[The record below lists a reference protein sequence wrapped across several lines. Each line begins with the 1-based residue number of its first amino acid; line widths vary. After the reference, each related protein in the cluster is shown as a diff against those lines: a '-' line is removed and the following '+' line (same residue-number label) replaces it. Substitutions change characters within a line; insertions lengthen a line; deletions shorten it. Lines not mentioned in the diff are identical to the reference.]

1 MLTPGQFIVAGSA
14 YAKIRNLETTEGKPL
29 KQAGPSTPVTITG
42 FKTLPE
48 FGDEFHVADSEK
60 AARATADQTAAG
72 KTTSG
77 AFVAGSSTEL
87 LRLINRTNELQELN
101 VIVKADVQGSLT
113 SVVDSLKALDTAEVA
128 VRVVGSG
135 VGSINENDLHL
146 AGTSGAT
153 LYGFNV
159 QAPSNIRQQAARD
172 KVDLR
177 LYKVIYE
184 LIDDAKA
191 QLSNLLSPEIVETD
205 LGRLIVRGIFNT
217 TKTGVIAGGEV
228 TKGKLV
234 APAFAKVFRGD
245 EQLMEVEVT
254 NLKQGPQDA
263 KEVLEGEMC
272 GVSFT
277 TPSRLDLQ
285 EGDRLEFF
293 TRKAVERT
301 L

>member
-1 MLTPGQFIVAGSA
+1 M
-14 YAKIRNLETTEGKPL
+14 
-29 KQAGPSTPVTITG
+29 
-42 FKTLPE
+42 
-48 FGDEFHVADSEK
+48 
-60 AARATADQTAAG
+60 
-72 KTTSG
+72 
-77 AFVAGSSTEL
+77 
-87 LRLINRTNELQELN
+87 
-101 VIVKADVQGSLT
+101 
-113 SVVDSLKALDTAEVA
+113 
-128 VRVVGSG
+128 
-135 VGSINENDLHL
+135 
-146 AGTSGAT
+146 
-153 LYGFNV
+153 
-159 QAPSNIRQQAARD
+159 
-172 KVDLR
+172 
-177 LYKVIYE
+177 
-184 LIDDAKA
+184 
-191 QLSNLLSPEIVETD
+191 
-205 LGRLIVRGIFNT
+205 
-217 TKTGVIAGGEV
+217 IAGGEV